1 MKLNRLFLLLI
12 AAIIITAGCNRAPQL
27 SPGNIDK
34 VLKAMTLEEK
44 ASLVAGA
51 SADTTRSGIITTC
64 PIERLGIPSIT
75 LATADTVA
83 EGDQV
88 RFPSPLALAS
98 SWDDALIESTSRA
111 IGHQMLDSGV
121 DILLEPSLN
130 ILRNPLGGNAA
141 RNFAEDPLLG
151 GRSAAASVRGFA
163 KSGIGSA
170 LKHFAAANQISY
182 SDSYNA
188 CISQRTLREI
198 YLKGFEIAIG
208 GSQPAAV
215 MMAGNKIN
223 GKWCSAN
230 PELTGTLLKDE
241 WGFAGTVISDCDAA
255 PAPERLSAGCDL
267 LITTCPAERDSIISY
282 AKDGRLTI
290 TALDSSARN
299 VLKLIVST
307 PEFKKGEK
315 REEEHAE
322 PDLKA
327 SARQAAAEGL
337 ILLENRYAALPLTD
351 SLQEQILIMEEASD
365 SLLSITP
372 ALEAALTDAGCSIC
386 HDADS
391 ADVALVVISRRSP
404 SGDRVASDFHL
415 TEKERNL
422 IETTCTEFHAE
433 DKFVVVVLNIDA
445 VIETASWKDLPDAIL
460 LAFDSGSETPDALA
474 DVISGAVNPCGHL
487 TVTFPNSLAMYPSMF
502 NFPFKFSREDQPK
515 DITSMRGA
523 PPKGGMRPPSGGVML
538 FRQNRQSAAGNP
550 ERQRRDTSERARRF
564 RSMFMLSAKDSA
576 DRASMGVR
584 NKDYFLYQEGLYVGY
599 RFFSSFGR
607 EVSYPFGH
615 GLSYTSFDY
624 GDPDVIIRRNSM
636 KVVVDVTNTGQF
648 AGRELLQVYVVTPES
663 SLDKPLLSLVD
674 YIKTPV
680 LKPGERYFAAFTI
693 PFSALASYNSAS
705 SAWSVDAGSYILKI
719 GPSSADI
726 RSEAAAVLDNPISVH
741 TNDILQLN
749 HRIDEMHLR
758 RSIFRERGSALPAT
772 ADSLQQENPVDSISR
787 Q

>member
-1 MKLNRLFLLLI
+1 MKHNRMFLPLL
-12 AAIIITAGCNRAPQL
+12 AAIIITAGCNKAPQL
-27 SPGNIDK
+27 APGNIDQ

-51 SADTTRSGIITTC
+51 CADTTRSGIITTC
-64 PIERLGIPSIT
+64 SIERLGIPSIT

-83 EGDQV
+83 EVEEV

-121 DILLEPSLN
+121 DIFLAPSLN

-141 RNFAEDPLLG
+141 RNYSEDPLLG
-151 GRSAAASVRGFA
+151 GRSAAASVRGLA
-163 KSGIGSA
+163 KSGIGGA
-170 LKHFAAANQISY
+170 LEHFAAANQSSY

-198 YLKGFEIAIG
+198 YLKGFEIALG
-208 GSQPAAV
+208 GSHPAAV
-215 MMAGNKIN
+215 MMACNKIN
-223 GKWCSAN
+223 GNWCSAN
-230 PELTGTLLKDE
+230 PELIGTLLRGE
-241 WGFAGTVISDCDAA
+241 WGFDGTVISDCDAA
-255 PAPERLSAGCDL
+255 PAPERISAGCDM
-267 LITTCPAERDSIISY
+267 LITSCPTLRDSIISY
-282 AKDGRLTI
+282 AKDGRLTMS
-290 TALDSSARN
+290 ALDSSVRN

-315 REEEHAE
+315 REEEHDE

-327 SARQAAAEGL
+327 SARQVAAEGI
-337 ILLENRYAALPLTD
+337 ILLENRYSALPLTD
-351 SLQEQILIMEEASD
+351 SLQEQILVMEEASD
-365 SLLSITP
+365 SLLAITP
-372 ALEAALTDAGCSIC
+372 ALEAALAEAGCGIC
-386 HDADS
+386 HDVDS

-404 SGDRVASDFHL
+404 AGDRVASDFLL
-415 TEKERNL
+415 TAEERNL
-422 IETTCTEFHAE
+422 IETTCIEFHAE

-445 VIETASWKDLPDAIL
+445 VIETASWKDQPDAIM
-460 LAFDSGSETPDALA
+460 LAFDSGSEFPGALA

-515 DITSMRGA
+515 DMTAMRA
-523 PPKGGMRPPSGGVML
+523 TPPKGGILPPSGGIMP
-538 FRQNRQSAAGNP
+538 RREGRPAAGNQGGP
-550 ERQRRDTSERARRF
+550 RRDTSERARRL

-584 NKDYFLYQEGLYVGY
+584 NKDYFLYQEGLFVGY
-599 RFFSSFGR
+599 RFFTSFGR

-615 GLSYTSFDY
+615 GLSYTTFDY

-636 KVVVDVTNTGQF
+636 KVVVDVTNTGKY

-674 YIKTPV
+674 YLKTPV

-719 GPSSADI
+719 GSSSADI
-726 RSEAAAVLDNPISVH
+726 RSEAAAVLDNPLSIH
-741 TNDILQLN
+741 TNDIIQLN

-758 RSIFRERGSALPAT
+758 RSIFRERGRALPAA
-772 ADSLQQENPVDSISR
+772 ADTLQQENPVDSISR